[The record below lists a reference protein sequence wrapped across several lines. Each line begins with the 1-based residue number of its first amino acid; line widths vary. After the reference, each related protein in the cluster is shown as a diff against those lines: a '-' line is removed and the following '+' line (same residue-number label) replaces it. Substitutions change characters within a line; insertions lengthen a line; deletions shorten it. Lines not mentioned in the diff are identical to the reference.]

1 MRSTWIAV
9 VLAFAPGCKGKEDPG
24 PSCKE
29 VTDHV
34 YEVTRKAYP
43 GHGDMMMGNPKAD
56 VARCEARKMSGAQRR
71 CMLQAQSV
79 EALAQCVPREKPEEK
94 KPEARPGTPAP
105 APTAPSPAAPPTS
118 GAPPAPTPPAPTP
131 PAPK

>member
-1 MRSTWIAV
+1 MMRWTWIAV
-9 VLAFAPGCKGKEDPG
+9 VLAFALGCKGKEDPG

-34 YEVTRKAYP
+34 YEITRKAYP
-43 GHGDMMMGNPKAD
+43 GHGDMMMGNPKTD
-56 VARCEARKMSGAQRR
+56 VARCEARKMSAAQRR

-79 EALAQCVPREKPEEK
+79 EALAQCVPREKPDEK

-105 APTAPSPAAPPTS
+105 TPPAPTAPPPAA
-118 GAPPAPTPPAPTP
+118 PAPTPPAPQ
-131 PAPK
+131 